1 MNYAHVSF
9 IIFSPFLH
17 MPYTLP
23 FAYTALSKSPHTTN
37 YKLHLFAWNFY
48 DYVSAFIDF
57 ARVLLFYLPSS
68 FCFFLK
74 NRGDFRRQW
83 REWKW
88 NLIESWGKGENYFV
102 KLFRVKIF
110 LSVLKN
116 VQGMGSFWF
125 LNF

>member
-9 IIFSPFLH
+9 IIFSPFLN

-57 ARVLLFYLPSS
+57 ARVLLFYLLSS
-68 FCFFLK
+68 FFVFF
-74 NRGDFRRQW
+74 
-83 REWKW
+83 WK
-88 NLIESWGKGENYFV
+88 IGETFGGSEES
-102 KLFRVKIF
+102 
-110 LSVLKN
+110 
-116 VQGMGSFWF
+116 GSEIW
-125 LNF
+125 